1 MVGETNLLPA
11 KISRRELFVRLL
23 MVLLPLVPG
32 GYSVQ
37 TFYVGRSVGKSTTP
51 LDKRAR
57 DIMLCRHG
65 EPIFRLYGI
74 RWMVRFKYGGPRT
87 ILASERIANPLRN
100 PHQPLQVIL
109 DKVLV

>member
-1 MVGETNLLPA
+1 MAGETNLLPA

-23 MVLLPLVPG
+23 TLLLPLIPG

-37 TFYVGRSVGKSTTP
+37 TFYVGRSMGKSTTP
-51 LDKRAR
+51 SDKLSR

-65 EPIFRLYGI
+65 KPIFRLYGI

-87 ILASERIANPLRN
+87 ILATERIQHPRPN
-100 PHQPLQVIL
+100 PHQPLQVVL